1 MSLLAMAGIT
11 AAGEAIKWGVNR
23 YNESKRPKFKDSE
36 YAKEML
42 RRKKE
47 GIYSP
52 EAMNEIQ
59 GSANKQFAGGAQSGK
74 ARLEGD
80 LISKG
85 LGGSIAGVRAKNEY
99 DIAASGK
106 RSDLAGELS
115 TEQEMSKIT
124 AADQYNQALY
134 EDKQQ
139 SWQNKSQAN
148 QQLFSGLV
156 DGLSPIANKYIQN
169 GMPIPKDKLVE
180 ILGGSKDPE
189 ATIQALI
196 AAGLIKVEG

>member
-1 MSLLAMAGIT
+1 MSLLAMAGIA

-23 YNESKRPKFKDSE
+23 YNESKRPKFKDSA

-52 EAMNEIQ
+52 EAMNQMQ
-59 GSANKQFAGGAQSGK
+59 GDANRQYGSSAETGRARYMGNLVAQ
-74 ARLEGD
+74 D
-80 LISKG
+80 M
-85 LGGSIAGVRAKNEY
+85 GGSIAAQRGANQFGIDAARAKSNF
-99 DIAASGK
+99 
-106 RSDLAGELS
+106 AGELS
-115 TEQEMSKIT
+115 TENEMSKIT

-134 EDKQQ
+134 QDKQQ